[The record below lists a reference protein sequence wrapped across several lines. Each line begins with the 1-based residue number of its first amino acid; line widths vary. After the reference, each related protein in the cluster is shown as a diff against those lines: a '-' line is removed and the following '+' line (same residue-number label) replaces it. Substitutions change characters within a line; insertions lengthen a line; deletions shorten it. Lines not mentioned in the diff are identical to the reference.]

1 MYRMSKKPTSR
12 DLQALETE
20 KKVTDMAMKLVRE
33 YGYDRVTI
41 SQICEACGVAKGTFY
56 SYFTSKKDIL
66 IKLTSRF
73 NKELSQL
80 FIFDENLRAATLY
93 RNMVTSY
100 LNYVNKDGHAF
111 TKSYIKAMIDEEL
124 AKENVSLELQKNFID
139 KVIRKGLR
147 DGDFQ
152 LNMTCDDFFA
162 IFSATLMGV
171 LTRWC
176 MSKEGEELLAM
187 GQRALFPIINLMKK
201 P

>member
-1 MYRMSKKPTSR
+1 MSKKPTSR

-80 FIFDENLRAATLY
+80 FIFDESLRAATLY

-139 KVIRKGLR
+139 KVIRKVSLF
-147 DGDFQ
+147 DTFKEKPY
-152 LNMTCDDFFA
+152 
-162 IFSATLMGV
+162 I
-171 LTRWC
+171 
-176 MSKEGEELLAM
+176 SKEYVITLFLALLELTNNRGMKIYQDKLYGDIIISPGEK
-187 GQRALFPIINLMKK
+187 I
-201 P
+201 

>member
-1 MYRMSKKPTSR
+1 
-12 DLQALETE
+12 
-20 KKVTDMAMKLVRE
+20 MAMKLVRE
-33 YGYDRVTI
+33 YGYDKVTI
-41 SQICEACGVAKGTFY
+41 SQICDACGVAKGTFY
-56 SYFTSKKDIL
+56 SYFSSKKDIL
-66 IKLTSRF
+66 IKMTSRF

-80 FIFDENLRAATLY
+80 FIFDESLSAVTLY
-93 RNMVTSY
+93 QNMVTSY

-124 AKENVSLELQKNFID
+124 ATENVSLELQKNFID
-139 KVIRKGLR
+139 KVILKGLK

-162 IFSATLMGV
+162 LFSATLMGI
-171 LTRWC
+171 LTQWC
-176 MSKEGEELLAM
+176 MSKEEEKLIDM

>member
-1 MYRMSKKPTSR
+1 MSKKPTSR

-80 FIFDENLRAATLY
+80 FIFDESLRAATLY

-162 IFSATLMGV
+162 IFSATLMGGFNPV
-171 LTRWC
+171 VHEQGRGRIASHGT
-176 MSKEGEELLAM
+176 EGLV
-187 GQRALFPIINLMKK
+187 PYN
-201 P
+201 

>member
-1 MYRMSKKPTSR
+1 MEKKLTSR

-33 YGYDRVTI
+33 YGYDKVTI
-41 SQICEACGVAKGTFY
+41 SQICDACGVAKGTFY
-56 SYFTSKKDIL
+56 SYFSSKKDIL
-66 IKLTSRF
+66 IKMTSRF

-80 FIFDENLRAATLY
+80 FIFDESLSAVTLY
-93 RNMVTSY
+93 QNMVTSY

-124 AKENVSLELQKNFID
+124 ATENVSLELQKNFID
-139 KVIRKGLR
+139 KVILKGLK

-162 IFSATLMGV
+162 LFSATLMGI
-171 LTRWC
+171 LTQWC
-176 MSKEGEELLAM
+176 MSKEEEKLIDM